1 MASLVLKWPSA
12 RTHMIWDLGF
22 KGPGSVFKSIFGDG
36 RSLEV
41 GESAWQLGPAWQRHK
56 TLWLTPVYVAWL
68 AVKRNRRRCLYFGRG
83 LTTLTSM
90 QAYTCRKHTHKYNF
104 TSACYGLAAAVVVLV
119 QHTSLGIYGSI
130 NSYKSKI
137 GSCPAA

>member
-12 RTHMIWDLGF
+12 RTHMISDFGF

-68 AVKRNRRRCLYFGRG
+68 AGQTEPAAVCLYFGRG

-90 QAYTCRKHTHKYNF
+90 QAYTCRKHTHKLQLYKCLF
-104 TSACYGLAAAVVVLV
+104 WFGGRSC
-119 QHTSLGIYGSI
+119 GSSTTHI
-130 NSYKSKI
+130 FGDLRQYKQL
-137 GSCPAA
+137 